1 MTLRL
6 SYFVPPAPLIAA
18 KADGML
24 HGIEVVETRT
34 IGSAAQLTGLLEGS
48 LDVVVTAI
56 DNLFEWTRAGVD
68 VRLVGQVEP
77 TTPLGVFAAAEIESL
92 PGLAGRRFA
101 VDAFDNGF
109 ALVARCLL
117 KRVDVNVEY
126 VEVGGVGERLD
137 ALLAG
142 EVAGTLLGPP
152 FDTRALEGG
161 MRELLTVQQVFPA
174 FPGQG
179 LVVRTQMLRNTETRE
194 LLKALRAVGLLPIDS
209 VGLDLLTRIRS
220 ELGLLPPDVELRA
233 LCA

>member
-6 SYFVPPAPLIAA
+6 SYFVSPPPLVAA
-18 KADGML
+18 KERGLLNDL
-24 HGIEVVETRT
+24 EILETRT
-34 IGSAAQLTGLLEGS
+34 VGSSAQLAGLLDGS

-68 VRLVGQVEP
+68 ARLVGQVES
-77 TTPLGVFAAAEIESL
+77 TTPLGLFTAGEIESL
-92 PGLAGRRFA
+92 EGLAGSRFA

-109 ALVARCLL
+109 ALVARYLL
-117 KRVDVNVEY
+117 EGAGVEVEY
-126 VEVGGVGERLD
+126 IEVGGVRERLD

-152 FDTRALEGG
+152 FDALAQKAGK
-161 MRELLTVQQVFPA
+161 RELLTVQQVFPA

-179 LVVRTQMLRNTETRE
+179 LILRTPVLGSAEGQAFLD
-194 LLKALRAVGLLPIDS
+194 ALRDVGLLAVDPG
-209 VGLDLLTRIRS
+209 GLNLLADIRS
-220 ELGLLPPDVELRA
+220 HLDLLPPDVDLRA